1 MAFRESWDVST
12 LIENLLRQIVFYL
25 RRIDVFPR
33 SESTFF
39 CDDDEENKNENEM
52 EFELDQFL
60 LNKALIWLK
69 GGRSAQ
75 FFTFVFHKLRG
86 KHAKVITANTVRQY
100 QL

>member
-39 CDDDEENKNENEM
+39 SDDDGENKNENEM

-69 GGRSAQ
+69 GGAFGS
-75 FFTFVFHKLRG
+75 VFHLCFS
-86 KHAKVITANTVRQY
+86 
-100 QL
+100 